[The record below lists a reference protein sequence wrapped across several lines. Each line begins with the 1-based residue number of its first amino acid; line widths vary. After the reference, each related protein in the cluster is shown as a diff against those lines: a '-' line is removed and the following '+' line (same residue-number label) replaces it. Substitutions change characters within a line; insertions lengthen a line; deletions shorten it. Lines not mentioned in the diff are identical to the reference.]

1 MSLHAK
7 LCSVFGSVFLCEEEE
22 GGQLGEEK
30 GVFLYSS
37 SSSSHCLFQAL
48 WSLAHGLGQN
58 EIAEQECR
66 EKDTSIGHF
75 RVQLSLYFETSLS
88 ENSLLWIPSLMFF
101 SKHMDPKM
109 VQQKQSKTNLTTEL
123 RLISDL

>member
-7 LCSVFGSVFLCEEEE
+7 CAVCLAQFFLCEEEE
-22 GGQLGEEK
+22 GGQHGEEK
-30 GVFLYSS
+30 GVFLYSY
-37 SSSSHCLFQAL
+37 SSSHCLFQAV

-88 ENSLLWIPSLMFF
+88 ENSLLWIPMFF

-109 VQQKQSKTNLTTEL
+109 VQQKQSKSNLTTEL
-123 RLISDL
+123 RLMSDL